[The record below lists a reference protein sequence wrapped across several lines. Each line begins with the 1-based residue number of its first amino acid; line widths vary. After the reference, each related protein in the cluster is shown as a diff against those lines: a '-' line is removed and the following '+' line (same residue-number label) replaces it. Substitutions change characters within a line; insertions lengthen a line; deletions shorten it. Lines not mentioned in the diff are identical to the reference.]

1 MKEHVAVDNGVT
13 VVGRGLLGRA
23 FSSVSGFA
31 PGTVVFASGVSNSN
45 TVEAAAFERE
55 SALLRRWM
63 DASHG
68 NLIYFSSCGLAS
80 GETTHST
87 YMRHKRGM
95 EAIVLQGEQSRVF
108 RLPQV
113 VGYTDNPHTLINYL
127 RQHIVDGM
135 PFEVWSRAE
144 RNLIDIDDVV
154 AIVTEMVRE
163 PRGQP
168 RVVNVAGLRSTPMPE
183 IVRLLER
190 SLGRKASFTLVP
202 KGEPMTLDTRHTAEV
217 ARRLGLDLGETYA
230 GRVIARYC
238 ASVAVPPC

>member
-1 MKEHVAVDNGVT
+1 MKEHVAVDNDVT

-23 FSSVSGFA
+23 FSAARGFA
-31 PGTVVFASGVSNSN
+31 PGTVVFASGVSNSS

-55 SALLRRWM
+55 STLLRRWM
-63 DASHG
+63 DTSHG
-68 NLIYFSSCGLAS
+68 NLVYFSSCGLAS
-80 GETTHST
+80 GESAHSK
-87 YMRHKRGM
+87 YMRHKRDM
-95 EAIVLQGEQSRVF
+95 EAIVLQGDRSRVF

-113 VGYTDNPHTLINYL
+113 VGYTDNPYTLINYL
-127 RQHIVDGM
+127 RQHIVECT
-135 PFEVWSRAE
+135 PFEVWSKAE

-154 AIVTEMVRE
+154 AIVTEMVRD
-163 PRGQP
+163 PREQP

-190 SLGRKASFTLVP
+190 SLGRKANFTLVA

-217 ARRLGLDLGETYA
+217 ARRLGLDLGETYP

-238 ASVAVPPC
+238 ASVALPPC

>member
-1 MKEHVAVDNGVT
+1 MKEHGVVNNDVT

-23 FSSVSGFA
+23 FSAASGFA
-31 PGTVVFASGVSNSN
+31 PGTVVFASGVSNSG
-45 TVEAAAFERE
+45 TVDPAAFERE
-55 SALLRRWM
+55 AALLRQWM
-63 DASHG
+63 DASQG
-68 NLIYFSSCGLAS
+68 NLLYFSSCGLAS

-87 YMRHKRGM
+87 YMRHKRDM
-95 EAIVLQGEQSRVF
+95 EAIVLQGERSRVF

-127 RQHIVDGM
+127 RQHIVDCM
-135 PFEVWSRAE
+135 PFEVWAKAE

-154 AIVTEMVRE
+154 AIVTEMARE
-163 PRGQP
+163 PQGLP

-183 IVRLLER
+183 IIRLLES
-190 SLGRKASFTLVP
+190 SLGRKANFTLVP

-217 ARRLGLDLGETYA
+217 ARRMGLDLGETYP

-238 ASVAVPPC
+238 AGVALPPC